1 MDLLEKKRT
10 KGNNRKRRNWRR
22 KPWLTRNHRWN
33 NRLLVAVV
41 GEGEGQGREEVGGR
55 RNARRKI
62 KWTGK

>member
-10 KGNNRKRRNWRR
+10 KGNNRNRRR

-41 GEGEGQGREEVGGR
+41 GEGEGQGQGREEVGGR